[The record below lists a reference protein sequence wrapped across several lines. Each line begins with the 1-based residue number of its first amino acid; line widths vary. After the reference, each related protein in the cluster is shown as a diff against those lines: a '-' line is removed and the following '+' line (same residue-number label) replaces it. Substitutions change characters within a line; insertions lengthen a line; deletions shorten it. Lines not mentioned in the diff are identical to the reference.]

1 MSKKKMIT
9 LLAVAGLV
17 LALAPAAQAD
27 LIAHWKM
34 DNDATDSAGSFNAT
48 PVGSPTYA
56 TGRIGQAILLNGI
69 DQRADVAMG
78 SSYPQASVS
87 VWINTNDADAG
98 GENAIFHHNDLYGSN
113 PGTPHLALNAWGA
126 SANRGTIVFD
136 YGGPLV
142 KEFDS
147 ITQAQ
152 WHHVAWTYDKDAA
165 TPMRLYIDGGEV
177 DTHNTSNGVLTLS
190 NMGIGGVQASPFGD
204 RYFQGMIDDLAVWDE
219 MLSPGDISTIY
230 NNGLQGIGVPEPAT
244 MSLLGFGAIGMLARR
259 KRRN

>member
-1 MSKKKMIT
+1 MKKMIT
-9 LLAVAGLV
+9 LLVVAGLV

-48 PVGSPTYA
+48 PVGSPGYA
-56 TGRIGQAILLNGI
+56 TGQIGQAIQLNGT

-78 SSYPQASVS
+78 ASYPQVSVS
-87 VWINTNDADAG
+87 AWINTNDPDAAG
-98 GENAIFHHNDLYGSN
+98 LGAIFHHNDQYGSN
-113 PGTPHLALNAWGA
+113 PGTPHFFIMNWNSPTLD
-126 SANRGTIVFD
+126 SATVSLD
-136 YGGPLV
+136 YGGPNV
-142 KEFDS
+142 YGFDS
-147 ITQAQ
+147 IKKDT
-152 WHHVAWTYDKDAA
+152 WHHLAWTYDKDVA

-177 DTHNTSNGVLTLS
+177 DTSGSSAGDMTLS
-190 NMGIGGVQASPFGD
+190 NMGIGGVQDSPFGG